1 MATFRGLLPET
12 LEPFVNTIFFQ
23 EFTQLPLKYPE
34 IFANKPTGMAF
45 VDEFSIAGVGRF
57 VQKPEGTP
65 AAFSDPVQGDRRRTL
80 VLTFAL
86 GFRVTM
92 EMREDEQHGVI
103 AKMPADLALSAR
115 DSQERLAW
123 GLINVAFTAAD
134 DTANTGLPE
143 GDGTRRSLF
152 DTGHV
157 PLRNAAATQSNRLNP
172 GVALSTAGL
181 ETALTIYRTQESDEE
196 RFIQVDPNK
205 LLIHPENEFVA
216 AQLLESDKEVNT
228 AENQINAVSRNR
240 IGVSVCM
247 SPYLT
252 DTDAWSLWDTS
263 KSPADWIQRKEL
275 TGPVENTDAMSFDQF
290 FISHYRA
297 NVQFNANWR
306 AAVGSAP

>member
-12 LEPFVNTIFFQ
+12 LEPYVNHIFFQ
-23 EFTQLPLKYPE
+23 EFTQQSLLYPQ
-34 IFANKPTGMAF
+34 IFKTVTTQMAF
-45 VDEFSIAGVGRF
+45 VDDFSVAGLGRF

-65 AAFSDPVQGDRRRTL
+65 AAFSDPVQGDRRRTI

-92 EMREDEQHGVI
+92 EMREDEQHGII
-103 AKMPADLALSAR
+103 AKMPADLALAAR

-134 DTANTGLPE
+134 DTANCGLPE

-157 PLRNAAATQSNRLNP
+157 PLRNAGATQSNRLNP
-172 GVALSTAGL
+172 GVALSTAGM
-181 ETALTIYRTQESDEE
+181 ESALTIFRTQQSEEE
-196 RFIQVDPNK
+196 RFINIEPNA

-216 AQLLESDKEVNT
+216 YQLLSSEKEVNT
-228 AENQINAVSRNR
+228 AENQVNAVSSNR
-240 IGVSVCM
+240 IGVKTIM
-247 SPYLT
+247 SPYID
-252 DTDAWSLWDTS
+252 DTDSWSLWNTA
-263 KSPADWIQRKEL
+263 KSPACWINRKGL
-275 TGPVENTDAMSFDQF
+275 TGPTMTTDGQSFDSIY
-290 FISHYRA
+290 ISHYRS
-297 NVQFNANWR
+297 NVQIDGNWR

>member
-12 LEPFVNTIFFQ
+12 LEPFVSSIFFQ
-23 EFTQLPLKYPE
+23 EFEQSPLRYPE
-34 IFANKPTGMAF
+34 IFNNKPTSLAF
-45 VDEFSIAGVGRF
+45 VDEFSVAGLGRF

-65 AAFSDPVQGDRRRTL
+65 ASFSDPVQGDRRRTI

-92 EMREDEQHGVI
+92 EMREDEQHGVV
-103 AKMPADLALSAR
+103 AKMPADLAMAAR
-115 DSQERLAW
+115 DSMDRLAW

-143 GDGTRRSLF
+143 GDGARRSLF

-157 PLRNAAATQSNRLNP
+157 PLRNPGATQSNRLNP
-172 GVALSTAGL
+172 GVALSTAGM
-181 ETALTIYRTQESDEE
+181 ETALTIFRTQQSEEE
-196 RFIQVDPNK
+196 RFINCEPNK
-205 LLIHPENEFVA
+205 LLIHPDNEFVA
-216 AQLLESDKEVNT
+216 VQLLDSTQEVNT
-228 AENQINAVSRNR
+228 AENQVNTVSSAR
-240 IGVSVCM
+240 IGVSVCQV
-247 SPYLT
+247 PYLT

-263 KSPADWIQRKEL
+263 KSPADWIDRKGL
-275 TGPVENTDAMSFDQF
+275 TGPTQSTDSQSFDSI

-297 NVQFNANWR
+297 AVQLNGNWR

>member
-12 LEPFVNTIFFQ
+12 LEPFVTTIFYQ
-23 EFTQLPLKYPE
+23 EFQQQKILYTE
-34 IFANKPTGMAF
+34 IFANKPTGLAF
-45 VDEFSIAGVGRF
+45 VDEFAVAGLGRF

-92 EMREDEQHGVI
+92 EMREDEQHGII
-103 AKMPADLALSAR
+103 AKMPADLALAAR
-115 DSQERLAW
+115 DSMERLAW

-143 GDGTRRSLF
+143 GDGVRRSLF

-157 PLRNAAATQSNRLNP
+157 PLRNVAATQSNRLNP
-172 GVALSTAGL
+172 GVALSTAGM
-181 ETALTIYRTQESDEE
+181 ESALTIFRTQESHEE
-196 RFIQVDPNK
+196 RFINCEPNK

-216 AQLLESDKEVNT
+216 YQLLESEKETNT
-228 AENQINAVSRNR
+228 AENQKNAVARSR
-240 IGVSVCM
+240 IGVDVCM

-252 DTDAWSLWDTS
+252 DTDAWSLWDTA
-263 KSPADWIQRKEL
+263 KSPADWIQRKSL

-297 NVQFNANWR
+297 NVQYNDNWR